1 MKYLY
6 SYWFSKEETNSFSWE
21 LEVEHKNG
29 ESIERSKSME
39 KWSVLE
45 EFNKSEKICID
56 VTGRFIKNDGDVSK
70 CNNN

>member
-1 MKYLY
+1 
-6 SYWFSKEETNSFSWE
+6 
-21 LEVEHKNG
+21 
-29 ESIERSKSME
+29 ME